1 MSLIVYLILTAN
13 GWSYLTTNDG
23 LVSTVACEQL
33 RQQVADVYT
42 GKIGNMKIICAP
54 PILIRL

>member
-1 MSLIVYLILTAN
+1 MNLIVYLILTVN
-13 GWSYLTTNDG
+13 GWSYLATDYE
-23 LVSTVACEQL
+23 TVAHDTCERL
-33 RQQVADVYT
+33 RDNVAHVYT